1 MNLLP
6 RLSILSSNF
15 NWYFMMIVM
24 SPWSSDHNADLFA
37 CLFQLVF
44 DESTPCMSTPGLSF
58 NWYLINLLVCLLF
71 SSSKNKKST
80 PCIISGSNGIWR
92 SINDGL
98 NIKGG
103 VCLSVLPRK
112 KNTWSST
119 MVLRWRRRQKVRKQ
133 VEPKLDFFSKSP
145 PTPWQICA
153 GRIPSSENMGVN

>member
-58 NWYLINLLVCLLF
+58 NWYLINLLVVYWC
-71 SSSKNKKST
+71 
-80 PCIISGSNGIWR
+80 
-92 SINDGL
+92 
-98 NIKGG
+98 
-103 VCLSVLPRK
+103 VCFFLLPRT
-112 KNTWSST
+112 KNPHLVSYLGQ
-119 MVLRWRRRQKVRKQ
+119 MVFDDQSMMV
-133 VEPKLDFFSKSP
+133 
-145 PTPWQICA
+145 
-153 GRIPSSENMGVN
+153 